1 MTMNTTPLFLRA
13 CLLARLCLPAIVFIG
28 LCTGTLLVFGTILA
42 LVSEQITH
50 DMVLNGLLWLSLL
63 IFYIVFGIAFIRFNA
78 HLIRR
83 SFGSPS
89 IAYPKT
95 YGHSEWSSFLLPLLA
110 ILVSAHY

>member
-83 SFGSPS
+83 SFESQ
-89 IAYPKT
+89 A
-95 YGHSEWSSFLLPLLA
+95 LPIQRRMATLSGLPF
-110 ILVSAHY
+110 Y